1 LINRSVVANKNFAL
15 IGAGGYVAPKHMKA
29 ISAAFSWDITPISYH
44 LTAAVSRMSFA
55 NSAGVFLSAENAPKG
70 NVMFIVLVF
79 IFPLS
84 FQLL

>member
-1 LINRSVVANKNFAL
+1 MRKSSRHN
-15 IGAGGYVAPKHMKA
+15 PA
-29 ISAAFSWDITPISYH
+29 ISAAFSWDTTPISYH

-55 NSAGVFLSAENAPKG
+55 NSAGVFLSAENTPKG

-84 FQLL
+84 FQVL